1 MPKTKK
7 TETTIT
13 QAYEEELS
21 TDTAAK
27 TGKAVPKAPPSEA
40 EKPKRASRRKK
51 AETKQPDVSETT
63 AAKKTATR
71 TDSTLAQVVANP
83 QPSGNTSFVPNAG
96 ILTIDAYADVQTPTD
111 VDDTVWHEIQ
121 NAYVT
126 RKILTGI
133 LGGLEKLDSGNVL
146 AVLDYKGFRVAIPVR
161 EMYVNLPND
170 DRARADSL
178 DIQHRYLS
186 MMLGAEIDF
195 VVRGI
200 DSNSKSVVGSRR
212 DAMLKKRQTFYVDRD
227 STGKHLV
234 YPGRIVQG
242 RIIATSE
249 KFIRVEIF
257 GVDTNVYVRNLAW
270 YWIGDAKESYSIGD
284 TILLRI
290 ESITGVKVSDIRV
303 TAEARSLSS
312 NTNRDHLMKCR
323 IQGKYAGKVTDVQKG
338 VIFIRLSNGTNAI
351 AHSCLD
357 YRTPGKKDDVSFVVT
372 KLDTEQNVAIGMV
385 TRSIR
390 QNL

>member
-1 MPKTKK
+1 MPRIKK
-7 TETTIT
+7 TETKTT

-21 TDTAAK
+21 IPTAAE
-27 TGKAVPKAPPSEA
+27 TGKTVPKASASEA
-40 EKPKRASRRKK
+40 PKPKRTSRKK
-51 AETKQPDVSETT
+51 KTEAEQPDGTEAAV
-63 AAKKTATR
+63 AKKTATR
-71 TDSTLAQVVANP
+71 TNSTLAEVVVTP
-83 QPSGNTSFVPNAG
+83 RPTGNAAFVQNAD

-111 VDDTVWHEIQ
+111 VEDTVWHEIQ

-133 LGGLEKLDSGNVL
+133 LGGLEKMDSGNVL
-146 AVLDYKGFRVAIPVR
+146 AVLDYKGFRVAIPIR

-170 DRARADSL
+170 DRSHTDSL

-200 DSNSKSVVGSRR
+200 DSDSKSVVGSRR
-212 DAMLKKRQTFYVDRD
+212 DAMLKKRQTFYMDCD

-257 GVDTNVYVRNLAW
+257 GVDTNVYVKNLAW

-323 IQGKYAGKVTDVQKG
+323 LQGKYAGKVTDVQKG

-372 KLDTEQNVAIGMV
+372 KLDTEQNVAIGIV
-385 TRSIR
+385 TRIIR